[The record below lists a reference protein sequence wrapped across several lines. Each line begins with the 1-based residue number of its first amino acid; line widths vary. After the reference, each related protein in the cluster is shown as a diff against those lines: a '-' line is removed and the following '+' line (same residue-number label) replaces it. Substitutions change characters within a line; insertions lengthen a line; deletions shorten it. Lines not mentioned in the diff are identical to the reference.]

1 MVDHAASRQPLRPV
15 DHAARC
21 IVGALSITLPKRFFF
36 FFFFLFFIAS
46 RGASLGARRF
56 LQLAA
61 SPEHCRRPAPR
72 CLEHCP
78 AQPARDRGSAAEL
91 VPRCRAVCVS
101 VSGIARQCR
110 RCRALQCGASAS
122 PSMQHWSTNVALN
135 TFEALGCAT
144 LKRITHAAYPLPP
157 RVSGIAGAR
166 LGWLEPG
173 QGMPRDGIASRC
185 RALPSAFARARL
197 GAPIACQV
205 SKMPAPV
212 IQHTHCPNSP
222 NIAPRVYQQVLTLR
236 ARRYLLNKHFSIS
249 VSK

>member
-1 MVDHAASRQPLRPV
+1 MLIPPAS
-15 DHAARC
+15 C
-21 IVGALSITLPKRFFF
+21 IVGAMPITLPKRFFF

-46 RGASLGARRF
+46 HCATLGARRF
-56 LQLAA
+56 PQLAA

-122 PSMQHWSTNVALN
+122 PSMQHWSTNVALD
-135 TFEALGCAT
+135 TFKALGCAT
-144 LKRITHAAYPLPP
+144 LKRITHAAYPLPC

-173 QGMPRDGIASRC
+173 QGMPRDWIASQC

-197 GAPIACQV
+197 GAPIACHIA
-205 SKMPAPV
+205 KMPAPV
-212 IQHTHCPNSP
+212 IQVTHCPNSH
-222 NIAPRVYQQVLTLR
+222 NIAPRVYDWLVTLR
-236 ARRYLLNKHFSIS
+236 ARRYSYYKHFSIS
-249 VSK
+249 ASK